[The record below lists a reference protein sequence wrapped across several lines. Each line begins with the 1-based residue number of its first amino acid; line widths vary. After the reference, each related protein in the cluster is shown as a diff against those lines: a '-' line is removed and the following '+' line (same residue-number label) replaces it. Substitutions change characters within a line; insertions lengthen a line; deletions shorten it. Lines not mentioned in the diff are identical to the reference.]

1 MTDWK
6 NPPRLFIPGP
16 VKVHDEVLQQLA
28 RPTLGHRGKEYAQ
41 LHGETVDMLK
51 KVLFTDQNVFL
62 STSSASGI
70 WEAAIRNCVGPEEA
84 VLCTCCGAFSDKWA
98 NVAASC
104 GRSVDTLKVEWGNAT
119 TAEMIDEKLATGKYA

>member
-16 VKVHDEVLQQLA
+16 VKVNDDVLQQLA

-51 KVLFTDQNVFL
+51 KILFTNQNVFL
-62 STSSASGI
+62 STCSASGI
-70 WEAAIRNCVGPEEA
+70 WEASIRNCVDFDET

-98 NVAASC
+98 EVL
-104 GRSVDTLKVEWGNAT
+104 R
-119 TAEMIDEKLATGKYA
+119 KLRQKNR